1 MTRKILQD
9 DPRRATVG
17 ERLKTARLATGRT
30 QDEVAALLGTS
41 RTVVSGAESGR
52 RIASWI
58 DWVDQVVTLGYD
70 LRIVAPE
77 LLVAQAELEAKDGT
91 RGVESNFP
99 RTRRPG
105 HDAKK

>member
-1 MTRKILQD
+1 MSRKIAQD
-9 DPRRATVG
+9 DPRRATIG

-30 QDEVAALLGTS
+30 QDQVATLLGTT

-52 RIASWI
+52 RIASWP
-58 DWVDQVVTLGYD
+58 DWIDQVVTLGYD

-77 LLVAQAELEAKDGT
+77 LLIAQAAIEAQDRK

-99 RTRRPG
+99 RTRKPADG
-105 HDAKK
+105 VKK